1 MIHQIVR
8 EEKEGVEIKN
18 EKKERRR
25 RRGSREEKKK
35 IFHLLRD

>member
-25 RRGSREEKKK
+25 RGSREEKKK